1 MVKQTAKWIDVLDLI
16 ELLRGVNVDFVLISA
31 KPSTHTHTHT
41 NANANTKK
49 NNKSGLYLFVR
60 YTQILR
66 SLNKS

>member
-31 KPSTHTHTHT
+31 KPSTHTHT

>member
-31 KPSTHTHTHT
+31 KPSTHTHT

-49 NNKSGLYLFVR
+49 Q
-60 YTQILR
+60 QIRTLSIR
-66 SLNKS
+66 SLHTNFT

>member
-31 KPSTHTHTHT
+31 KPSTHTHTQT
-41 NANANTKK
+41 QMQTQK

>member
-49 NNKSGLYLFVR
+49 KQ
-60 YTQILR
+60 QIRTLSIR
-66 SLNKS
+66 SLHTNFT